1 MALEFTQQDEYQIL
15 TLKGDCNGAERP
27 TVDAQ
32 FESRLKGNGIKY
44 LVVQC
49 EACGDMNTQFLRG
62 LAQIY
67 KKLKELNQQYAELKT
82 TLGLAETSLHLQQQ
96 ITDLEKS
103 LRTETDPELKNLT
116 QDELNKLT
124 SELTKA
130 ETELKE
136 LLEPSDPLDTKNT
149 IIEIRAGTGGDEAS
163 LFAADLYRM
172 YTRFAENNRWHV
184 QVMSESRNTLGG
196 FKEIIF
202 EITGQRVYSQLKYE
216 SGVHRVQRVPV
227 TEKSGRVHTST
238 ATVAVLPE
246 ADEIDV
252 VLKPEELKIEATTSS
267 GHGGQSVNTTYSAI
281 RVVHI
286 PSGLTVIC
294 QDERSQKQ
302 NKEKALAVLRSRL
315 FALEQNKRRQ
325 ERDSARRGQIG
336 SGERSEKIRTYNF
349 PQDRLTDHRVKVS
362 WHNLPSIL
370 DGNLA
375 DIINALKKAEV

>member
-1 MALEFTQQDEYQIL
+1 MNLTETLANLRQQATLLEDKLQQPEVFSD
-15 TLKGDCNGAERP
+15 T
-27 TVDAQ
+27 
-32 FESRLKGNGIKY
+32 
-44 LVVQC
+44 
-49 EACGDMNTQFLRG
+49 
-62 LAQIY
+62 

-103 LRTETDPELKNLT
+103 LRTETDSELKTLT

-124 SELTKA
+124 SELTKT
-130 ETELKE
+130 EIELKE

-149 IIEIRAGTGGDEAS
+149 IIEIRAGTGGDEAA